1 MNNSYN
7 VNGSIYTGISELNTG
22 KNNYL
27 FITNGNNITFLRQ
40 TPNRNYENN
49 YGGKFYPIAL
59 EDYRWANIIAE
70 DMILNKMAARL
81 TEMYG
86 LVKTEITLDNIVS
99 YISYAAD
106 ELQKRGNIDID
117 IDPSLSMAEK
127 EAAFRE
133 ECDTIAMDIDN
144 SVMARMRSNG
154 KDVID
159 NYYKDD
165 IADISLQEIIT
176 HLSLYDLNNLAPL
189 IKESDDPLETTIKY
203 LSNREDISKLAEYKI
218 PYRKAIKYIIVERK
232 TVEEVLKLENKTPI
246 EEPVKTEETLEQAK
260 VMKLELNNKQKP
272 GNAAYIDTIV
282 LCLIAQLT
290 IFLVLIGV
298 LYLVK

>member
-7 VNGSIYTGISELNTG
+7 IGGSIYTGISELNTG

-27 FITNGNNITFLRQ
+27 FISNGNNITFLRQ
-40 TPNRNYENN
+40 TPNQNYENN

-70 DMILNKMAARL
+70 DMILNKLAARL
-81 TEMYG
+81 TEMFG
-86 LVKTEITLDNIVS
+86 LAKTEITLDNMVS

-106 ELQKRGNIDID
+106 ELQKLGNIDID
-117 IDPSLSMAEK
+117 IDPSLSISEK
-127 EAAFRE
+127 ESAFRE
-133 ECDTIAMDIDN
+133 ECDRIAMDIDN
-144 SVMARMRSNG
+144 SVMARMRNNG
-154 KDVID
+154 KGVVD

-165 IADISLQEIIT
+165 IANISLQDIIS

-189 IKESDDPLETTIKY
+189 IKESDDPLKTTIEY
-203 LSNREDISKLAEYKI
+203 LSNRDDIKELAKYDIS
-218 PYRKAIKYIIVERK
+218 YRKAIKYIIIEGR

-246 EEPVKTEETLEQAK
+246 EEPVKTEETIEKDK
-260 VMKLELNNKQKP
+260 VKTLTLDNKK
-272 GNAAYIDTIV
+272 NAAYVDLIV
-282 LCLIAQLT
+282 LCIISQIT
-290 IFLVLIGV
+290 IFLVLMGI